1 MLSSQSHPKTIPM
14 SSPNHPKSSQNNL
27 KIRRPSVGRVRPAKA
42 EGGGFL
48 PPTPLRPGGLQ
59 PTPRRVSFKGRK
71 ISQNPR
77 RVSFK
82 AKNACHAKL
91 SWTLFGVI
99 CGDLKMGS
107 KLVVRGCLNRAPSS
121 GHLNAPEVLS
131 KGSPGAENA
140 RKVLLKGSFRAKNAR
155 KVLLKESMLLIRNSI
170 PLGMGFLSEWL
181 SFRNGFPFGMASE
194 LRGGVRRVSLTK
206 AWVF

>member
-1 MLSSQSHPKTIPM
+1 MPKPRAVA
-14 SSPNHPKSSQNNL
+14 L
-27 KIRRPSVGRVRPAKA
+27 KRPIRRPSVGRVRPFGT

-71 ISQNPR
+71 IAQNPR

-82 AKNACHAKL
+82 AKNACGAKVL
-91 SWTLFGVI
+91 DTFW
-99 CGDLKMGS
+99 GDS
-107 KLVVRGCLNRAPSS
+107 KVGLLNIARGCLNRAPSS

-140 RKVLLKGSFRAKNAR
+140 RKVLLKGSFGAKNAR
-155 KVLLKESMLLIRNSI
+155 EVLLKGSLGPAKTNPCQPFESS
-170 PLGMGFLSEWL
+170 
-181 SFRNGFPFGMASE
+181 
-194 LRGGVRRVSLTK
+194 
-206 AWVF
+206 